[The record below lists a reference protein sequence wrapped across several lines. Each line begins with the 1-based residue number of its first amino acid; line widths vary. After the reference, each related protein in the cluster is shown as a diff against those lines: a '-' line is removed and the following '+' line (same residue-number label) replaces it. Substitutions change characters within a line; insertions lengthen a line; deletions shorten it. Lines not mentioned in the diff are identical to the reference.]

1 MEFPV
6 VETDEGVEVV
16 MLVIVLIL
24 EKDVELSLHEG
35 DGGGEPGEVA
45 MPISV

>member
-1 MEFPV
+1 MEVEFPV
-6 VETDEGVEVV
+6 IETDEVV

-24 EKDVELSLHEG
+24 EKDVELSLDEG

-45 MPISV
+45 MLISV